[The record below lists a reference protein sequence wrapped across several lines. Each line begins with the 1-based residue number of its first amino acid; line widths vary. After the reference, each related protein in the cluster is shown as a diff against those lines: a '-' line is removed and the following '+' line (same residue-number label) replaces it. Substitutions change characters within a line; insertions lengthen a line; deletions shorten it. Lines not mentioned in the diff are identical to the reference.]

1 MYALIAFIPLVVVV
15 VLMIAFNWPATR
27 ALPLAWALSL
37 IIAGVF
43 WQLGPVDMTGLT
55 LRGFLDAFTTLFIIF
70 GAILIM
76 NTLSASGA
84 MSAINGLF
92 KGVSQDARILAIL
105 IGFLFGAFIEGAA
118 GFGTPAALAAPL
130 LISVGFPPLA
140 AAVVALICNSTPVCF
155 GAVGTPTNTA
165 FATVKDAVVD
175 GGANPDAWLMA
186 LTQWSAFNLTV
197 GSFVMLILC
206 VGLMCKVFG
215 PNKRFGDVVPV
226 IPFIIFVLVVF
237 NIIYLLI
244 ASFIGPELVSLVAG
258 VITLLV
264 GLGTARAGFL
274 QPKEIWTFAEK
285 SQWEEA
291 WLAKSEVSAPKVS
304 DMNII
309 KAFLPYFI
317 IILVLVGTRVSQN
330 VGMDWANAMK
340 SFTIGTGE
348 SGIILGQNWNWAV
361 LWSPG
366 LVFVLTALITVA
378 LHGMQGGEVKQ
389 AWINSLKQVKG
400 AAIALFF
407 GVAMVNIFRYTG
419 MTNPDL
425 VLVDGLGA
433 GASMLTV
440 MAKGLADLFQGAYV
454 IIAPLIGVLG
464 AFMSGSNT
472 VSNTLFAPLQFET
485 ATMLGMSQVLIVAL
499 QNNGGAIGNMVCVN
513 NVVAACATTGTSGN
527 EGLIIKTNVVPMIVY
542 CVIVIAVVAVA
553 MALGVNPVPLAA

>member
-27 ALPLAWALSL
+27 ALPLAWVLSL
-37 IIAGVF
+37 IIAGII
-43 WQLGPVDMTGLT
+43 WQLGPVDMAGLT
-55 LRGFLDAFTTLFIIF
+55 LKGFLDAFTTLFIIF

-165 FATVKDAVVD
+165 FATVKDAVID

-197 GSFVMLILC
+197 GSFVMLIIC

-309 KAFLPYFI
+309 KAFMPYFI
-317 IILVLVGTRVSQN
+317 IILVLVGTRVCQN
-330 VGMDWANAMK
+330 VGMDWANALK
-340 SFTIGTGE
+340 TFTIGTGE
-348 SGIILGQNWNWAV
+348 AKIILGQSWNWAV

-419 MTNPDL
+419 TTNPDL
-425 VLVDGLGA
+425 VLVESLGA

-440 MAKGLADLFQGAYV
+440 MAKGLADLFQGAY
-454 IIAPLIGVLG
+454 IIVAPLIGVLG

-527 EGLIIKTNVVPMIVY
+527 EGLIIKTNVVPMIIY

-553 MALGVNPVPLAA
+553 MALGINPVPIGA

>member
-1 MYALIAFIPLVVVV
+1 
-15 VLMIAFNWPATR
+15 
-27 ALPLAWALSL
+27 
-37 IIAGVF
+37 
-43 WQLGPVDMTGLT
+43 
-55 LRGFLDAFTTLFIIF
+55 
-70 GAILIM
+70 
-76 NTLSASGA
+76 
-84 MSAINGLF
+84 
-92 KGVSQDARILAIL
+92 
-105 IGFLFGAFIEGAA
+105 
-118 GFGTPAALAAPL
+118 
-130 LISVGFPPLA
+130 
-140 AAVVALICNSTPVCF
+140 
-155 GAVGTPTNTA
+155 
-165 FATVKDAVVD
+165 
-175 GGANPDAWLMA
+175 MA

-197 GSFVMLILC
+197 GSFFILIIC

-285 SQWEEA
+285 SQWEES

-454 IIAPLIGVLG
+454 IVAPLIGVLG

-527 EGLIIKTNVVPMIVY
+527 EGLIIKTNVLPMIIY
-542 CVIVIAVVAVA
+542 CVIVVAVVAVA

>member
-440 MAKGLADLFQGAYV
+440 MAKGLADLFQGAYI

-527 EGLIIKTNVVPMIVY
+527 EGLIIKTNVVPMVVY

-553 MALGVNPVPLAA
+553 MALGINPVPLAA

>member
-1 MYALIAFIPLVVVV
+1 
-15 VLMIAFNWPATR
+15 
-27 ALPLAWALSL
+27 
-37 IIAGVF
+37 
-43 WQLGPVDMTGLT
+43 
-55 LRGFLDAFTTLFIIF
+55 
-70 GAILIM
+70 
-76 NTLSASGA
+76 
-84 MSAINGLF
+84 MSE
-92 KGVSQDARILAIL
+92 DARILAIL

-165 FATVKDAVVD
+165 FATVKDAVVE
-175 GGANPDAWLMA
+175 GGANPDQWLMA

-197 GSFVMLILC
+197 GSFFMLIIC
-206 VGLMCKVFG
+206 VGLMCKLFG

-226 IPFIIFVLVVF
+226 IPYIIFVLVVF

-274 QPKEIWTFAEK
+274 QPKEIWTFADK
-285 SQWEEA
+285 SQWEET

-304 DMNII
+304 DMNIV
-309 KAFLPYFI
+309 KAFMPYFI
-317 IILVLVGTRVSQN
+317 IILVLVGTRVCQN
-330 VGMDWANAMK
+330 VGMDWANWLK

-366 LVFVLTALITVA
+366 LVFVLTALLVA
-378 LHGMQGGEVKQ
+378 PMHGMKGGEVSQ

-419 MTNPDL
+419 TTNPDL
-425 VLVDGLGA
+425 VLVESLGA

-440 MAKGLADLFQGAYV
+440 MAKGLADVFQGAY
-454 IIAPLIGVLG
+454 IIVAPLIGVLG

-472 VSNTLFAPLQFET
+472 VSNTLFASLQFET
-485 ATMLGMSQVLIVAL
+485 ASMLGMSQVLIVAL

-527 EGLIIKTNVVPMIVY
+527 EGLIIKTNVVPMVIY

-553 MALGVNPVPLAA
+553 MALGVNPVPIAA

>member
-186 LTQWSAFNLTV
+186 LTQWSAFNRRCSCNSV
-197 GSFVMLILC
+197 YHLC
-206 VGLMCKVFG
+206 TRCVQHHL
-215 PNKRFGDVVPV
+215 
-226 IPFIIFVLVVF
+226 
-237 NIIYLLI
+237 
-244 ASFIGPELVSLVAG
+244 
-258 VITLLV
+258 
-264 GLGTARAGFL
+264 
-274 QPKEIWTFAEK
+274 
-285 SQWEEA
+285 
-291 WLAKSEVSAPKVS
+291 SA
-304 DMNII
+304 
-309 KAFLPYFI
+309 Y
-317 IILVLVGTRVSQN
+317 R
-330 VGMDWANAMK
+330 
-340 SFTIGTGE
+340 
-348 SGIILGQNWNWAV
+348 
-361 LWSPG
+361 
-366 LVFVLTALITVA
+366 
-378 LHGMQGGEVKQ
+378 
-389 AWINSLKQVKG
+389 
-400 AAIALFF
+400 
-407 GVAMVNIFRYTG
+407 
-419 MTNPDL
+419 
-425 VLVDGLGA
+425 
-433 GASMLTV
+433 
-440 MAKGLADLFQGAYV
+440 
-454 IIAPLIGVLG
+454 
-464 AFMSGSNT
+464 
-472 VSNTLFAPLQFET
+472 
-485 ATMLGMSQVLIVAL
+485 
-499 QNNGGAIGNMVCVN
+499 
-513 NVVAACATTGTSGN
+513 
-527 EGLIIKTNVVPMIVY
+527 
-542 CVIVIAVVAVA
+542 
-553 MALGVNPVPLAA
+553 

>member
-27 ALPLAWALSL
+27 ALPLAWVLSL
-37 IIAGVF
+37 IVAGVF
-43 WQLGPVDMTGLT
+43 WQLGPVDMTALT

-92 KGVSQDARILAIL
+92 QGVSKDARILAIL

-165 FATVKDAVVD
+165 FTTVKDAVEA
-175 GGANPDAWLMA
+175 GGASPDAWLMA
-186 LTQWSAFNLTV
+186 LTQWSAINLSV
-197 GSFVMLILC
+197 GSFFILIIC
-206 VGLMCKVFG
+206 IGLMCRMFG
-215 PNKRFGDVVPV
+215 PNKRFADVVPV

-244 ASFIGPELVSLVAG
+244 AMFIGPELVSLVAG

-264 GLGTARAGFL
+264 GLAAARAGFL

-285 SQWEEA
+285 DQWDNT
-291 WLAKSEVSAPKVS
+291 WLAKSEVSEPKVS

-309 KAFLPYFI
+309 KAFVPYFI
-317 IILVLVGTRVSQN
+317 IIIVLVGTRVSQN
-330 VGMDWANAMK
+330 VGMDWANAMRA
-340 SFTIGTGE
+340 FTVGTGE
-348 SGIILGQNWNWAV
+348 SGIILGQDWNWAL

-366 LVFVLTALITVA
+366 LVFILTALLTVA
-378 LHGMQGGEVKQ
+378 IHRMKGNEVAL
-389 AWINSLKQVKG
+389 AWKNSLNQVKG
-400 AAIALFF
+400 AAIALLF

-419 MTNPDL
+419 QTNPDL
-425 VLVDGLGA
+425 VLVESLGA
-433 GASMLTV
+433 GASMLSV
-440 MAKGLADLFQGAYV
+440 MAKGLADLFQGAYI

-527 EGLIIKTNVVPMIVY
+527 EGLIIKTNVIPMVVY
-542 CVIVIAVVAVA
+542 CVIVIAVVAIV
-553 MALGVNPVPLAA
+553 MALGVNPVPIAA

>member
-425 VLVDGLGA
+425 VLVEGLGA

-527 EGLIIKTNVVPMIVY
+527 EGLIIKTNVLPMVVY
-542 CVIVIAVVAVA
+542 CVIVIAVVAIA
-553 MALGVNPVPLAA
+553 MALGINPVPLAA

>member
-1 MYALIAFIPLVVVV
+1 M
-15 VLMIAFNWPATR
+15 
-27 ALPLAWALSL
+27 
-37 IIAGVF
+37 
-43 WQLGPVDMTGLT
+43 
-55 LRGFLDAFTTLFIIF
+55 
-70 GAILIM
+70 
-76 NTLSASGA
+76 
-84 MSAINGLF
+84 
-92 KGVSQDARILAIL
+92 
-105 IGFLFGAFIEGAA
+105 
-118 GFGTPAALAAPL
+118 
-130 LISVGFPPLA
+130 
-140 AAVVALICNSTPVCF
+140 
-155 GAVGTPTNTA
+155 
-165 FATVKDAVVD
+165 
-175 GGANPDAWLMA
+175 
-186 LTQWSAFNLTV
+186 
-197 GSFVMLILC
+197 
-206 VGLMCKVFG
+206 
-215 PNKRFGDVVPV
+215 
-226 IPFIIFVLVVF
+226 F

-527 EGLIIKTNVVPMIVY
+527 EGLIIKTNVVPMVVY

-553 MALGVNPVPLAA
+553 MALGINPVPLAA

>member
-37 IIAGVF
+37 IIAGIF

-92 KGVSQDARILAIL
+92 KGVSKDARILAVL

-175 GGANPDAWLMA
+175 GGASPDQLLMA

-197 GSFVMLILC
+197 GSFFMLIIC

-226 IPFIIFVLVVF
+226 IPFIIFVLIVF

-244 ASFIGPELVSLVAG
+244 ATFIGPELVSLVAG
-258 VITLLV
+258 VITLFV
-264 GLGTARAGFL
+264 GLAVARAGFL

-291 WLAKSEVSAPKVS
+291 WLAKSEVSEPKVS

-309 KAFLPYFI
+309 MAFMPYFI
-317 IILVLVGTRVSQN
+317 IILVLVGTRVCQN
-330 VGMDWANAMK
+330 VGMEWANAMRA
-340 SFTIGTGE
+340 FTIGTGE

-366 LVFVLTALITVA
+366 LIFVLTALLVIPM
-378 LHGMQGGEVKQ
+378 HGMNGGEVKQ

-454 IIAPLIGVLG
+454 IVAPLIGVLG

-499 QNNGGAIGNMVCVN
+499 QNNCGAIGNMVCVN

-527 EGLIIKTNVVPMIVY
+527 EGLIIKTNVLPMIVY
-542 CVIVIAVVAVA
+542 CVIVVAVVAVV

>member
-197 GSFVMLILC
+197 GSFFILIIC

-285 SQWEEA
+285 SQWEES

-454 IIAPLIGVLG
+454 IVAPLIGVLG

-527 EGLIIKTNVVPMIVY
+527 EGLIIKTNVLPMIIY
-542 CVIVIAVVAVA
+542 CVIVVAVVAVA